1 MDNNDKIFQSI
12 AVLIDGDNALVNSIS
27 TVISKISTFG
37 RITIKRVYGNWKK
50 SHLAPWEKV
59 IKNLALKA
67 QQQFDYVI
75 GKNAT
80 DIAMVIDAMK
90 LLYTGKYDA
99 FAIISSDS
107 DYTPLCIE
115 LRESGIFVIGV
126 GRDDSSDAF
135 KRSCDEFV
143 SLNKLM
149 QAYDNSSK
157 TAENEAEED
166 SSKTAENEA
175 KEDSPKTAE
184 NEVQEDSS
192 EKAKSAPV
200 KASPRKTKSEETPTA
215 VEENTDEKDV
225 DEEDAST
232 AISDK
237 EKELHQL
244 LKIAAETEN
253 WQDDDGFVN
262 VAGVGDFIKRTRP
275 EFDITQFGF
284 KKLPDFI
291 AAHTD
296 LYEMKRYKGKG
307 SVYIRAYKCK

>member
-12 AVLIDGDNALVNSIS
+12 AVLIDGDNAPVKSIS

-37 RITIKRVYGNWKK
+37 RITTKRVYGNWKK
-50 SHLAPWEKV
+50 SHLAPWEEV

-67 QQQFDYVI
+67 QQQFDYVT

-90 LLYTGKYDA
+90 LLNTGKYDA

-157 TAENEAEED
+157 TTD
-166 SSKTAENEA
+166 T
-175 KEDSPKTAE
+175 
-184 NEVQEDSS
+184 EVKEDSS
-192 EKAKSAPV
+192 EKAKTAPV
-200 KASPRKTKSEETPTA
+200 KASPRKTKSEEKPTA
-215 VEENTDEKDV
+215 VEENIVEKNV
-225 DEEDAST
+225 DAEDAST
-232 AISDK
+232 VISNK

>member
-12 AVLIDGDNALVNSIS
+12 AVLIDGDNSLVKNIS

-50 SHLAPWEKV
+50 PHLSPWEEV

-67 QQQFDYVI
+67 QQQFDYVT

-90 LLYTGKYDA
+90 LLNTGKYDA
-99 FAIISSDS
+99 FAIIASDS

-126 GRDDSSDAF
+126 GRDNSSDAF

-157 TAENEAEED
+157 TAENEV
-166 SSKTAENEA
+166 K
-175 KEDSPKTAE
+175 
-184 NEVQEDSS
+184 EDSS
-192 EKAKSAPV
+192 EKAKTAPV
-200 KASPRKTKSEETPTA
+200 KASPHKTKSGETPTA
-215 VEENTDEKDV
+215 VEENIVEKNINA
-225 DEEDAST
+225 EGAST
-232 AISDK
+232 VIK
-237 EKELHQL
+237 TK
-244 LKIAAETEN
+244 KMN
-253 WQDDDGFVN
+253 
-262 VAGVGDFIKRTRP
+262 FIN
-275 EFDITQFGF
+275 F
-284 KKLPDFI
+284 
-291 AAHTD
+291 
-296 LYEMKRYKGKG
+296 
-307 SVYIRAYKCK
+307 

>member
-50 SHLAPWEKV
+50 PHLSPWEKV

-90 LLYTGKYDA
+90 LLNTGKYDA

-149 QAYDNSSK
+149 KAYDN
-157 TAENEAEED
+157 

-184 NEVQEDSS
+184 NEVKEDSS

-215 VEENTDEKDV
+215 FEENTDEKNV

-232 AISDK
+232 VISNK

>member
-12 AVLIDGDNALVNSIS
+12 AVLIDGDNALINSIS

-37 RITIKRVYGNWKK
+37 RITTKRVYGNWKK
-50 SHLAPWEKV
+50 PHLSPWEEV

-67 QQQFDYVI
+67 QQQFDYVT

-90 LLYTGKYDA
+90 LLNTGKYDA

-157 TAENEAEED
+157 ITD
-166 SSKTAENEA
+166 T
-175 KEDSPKTAE
+175 
-184 NEVQEDSS
+184 EVKEDSS
-192 EKAKSAPV
+192 EKAKTAPV
-200 KASPRKTKSEETPTA
+200 EASSRKTKLEETPTA
-215 VEENTDEKDV
+215 VEENIAEKNV
-225 DEEDAST
+225 DAEDAST
-232 AISDK
+232 VISNK

>member
-50 SHLAPWEKV
+50 PHLSPWEEV

-67 QQQFDYVI
+67 QQQFDYVT

-90 LLYTGKYDA
+90 LLNTGKYDA

-157 TAENEAEED
+157 TTD
-166 SSKTAENEA
+166 T
-175 KEDSPKTAE
+175 
-184 NEVQEDSS
+184 EVKEDSS
-192 EKAKSAPV
+192 EKAKTAPV
-200 KASPRKTKSEETPTA
+200 EASPHETKSEETLTA
-215 VEENTDEKDV
+215 VEENIVEKNV
-225 DEEDAST
+225 DAENDST
-232 AISDK
+232 VIENK
-237 EKELHQL
+237 ENELHQL

>member
-50 SHLAPWEKV
+50 PHLSPWEKV

-90 LLYTGKYDA
+90 LLNTGKYDA

-149 QAYDNSSK
+149 KAYDSSSK
-157 TAENEAEED
+157 TAENEA
-166 SSKTAENEA
+166 N
-175 KEDSPKTAE
+175 EDSPEKVKT
-184 NEVQEDSS
+184 
-192 EKAKSAPV
+192 APV

-215 VEENTDEKDV
+215 VEETADEKDV

-232 AISDK
+232 VISNK

>member
-12 AVLIDGDNALVNSIS
+12 AVLIDGDNAPVKSIS

-37 RITIKRVYGNWKK
+37 RITTKRVYGNWKK
-50 SHLAPWEKV
+50 SHLAPWEEV

-67 QQQFDYVI
+67 QQQFDYVT

-90 LLYTGKYDA
+90 LLNTGKYDA

-126 GRDDSSDAF
+126 GRDNSSDAF

-157 TAENEAEED
+157 TTD
-166 SSKTAENEA
+166 T
-175 KEDSPKTAE
+175 
-184 NEVQEDSS
+184 EVKEDSS
-192 EKAKSAPV
+192 EKAKTAPV
-200 KASPRKTKSEETPTA
+200 KATPRKTKSEEKPTA
-215 VEENTDEKDV
+215 VEENIVEKNVDEKND
-225 DEEDAST
+225 ST
-232 AISDK
+232 VIADK
-237 EKELHQL
+237 EDELHQL

>member
-37 RITIKRVYGNWKK
+37 RITTKRVYGNWKK
-50 SHLAPWEKV
+50 PHLSPWEEV

-67 QQQFDYVI
+67 QQQFDYVT

-90 LLYTGKYDA
+90 LLNTGKYDA

-157 TAENEAEED
+157 TTD
-166 SSKTAENEA
+166 T
-175 KEDSPKTAE
+175 
-184 NEVQEDSS
+184 EVKEDSS
-192 EKAKSAPV
+192 EKAKTAPV
-200 KASPRKTKSEETPTA
+200 EASPHKTKSEETPTA
-215 VEENTDEKDV
+215 VEENIVEKNV
-225 DEEDAST
+225 DAEDAST
-232 AISDK
+232 VIENK
-237 EKELHQL
+237 ENELHQL

>member
-12 AVLIDGDNALVNSIS
+12 AVLIDGDNAPVKSIS

-37 RITIKRVYGNWKK
+37 RITTKRVYGNWKK
-50 SHLAPWEKV
+50 SHLAPWEEV

-67 QQQFDYVI
+67 QQQFDYVT

-90 LLYTGKYDA
+90 LLNTGKYDA

-149 QAYDNSSK
+149 RAYDNSSK
-157 TAENEAEED
+157 TTD
-166 SSKTAENEA
+166 T
-175 KEDSPKTAE
+175 
-184 NEVQEDSS
+184 EVKEDSS
-192 EKAKSAPV
+192 EKAKTAPV
-200 KASPRKTKSEETPTA
+200 KASSRKTKSEEKPTA
-215 VEENTDEKDV
+215 VEENIVEKNV
-225 DEEDAST
+225 DEENDST
-232 AISDK
+232 VIANK
-237 EKELHQL
+237 EDELHKL

>member
-12 AVLIDGDNALVNSIS
+12 AVLIDGDNAPVKSIS

-37 RITIKRVYGNWKK
+37 RITTKRVYGNWKK
-50 SHLAPWEKV
+50 SHLSPWEEV

-67 QQQFDYVI
+67 QQQFDYVT

-90 LLYTGKYDA
+90 LLNTGKYDA

-157 TAENEAEED
+157 TTD
-166 SSKTAENEA
+166 T
-175 KEDSPKTAE
+175 
-184 NEVQEDSS
+184 EVKEDSS
-192 EKAKSAPV
+192 EKAKTAPV
-200 KASPRKTKSEETPTA
+200 KASTRKTKSEETPTA
-215 VEENTDEKDV
+215 VEENIVEKNV
-225 DEEDAST
+225 DEENDST
-232 AISDK
+232 VIANK
-237 EKELHQL
+237 EDELHQL

-291 AAHTD
+291 AAHPD

>member
-12 AVLIDGDNALVNSIS
+12 AVLIDGDNAPVKSIS

-37 RITIKRVYGNWKK
+37 RITTKRVYGNWKK
-50 SHLAPWEKV
+50 SHLYPWEEV

-67 QQQFDYVI
+67 QQQFDYVT

-90 LLYTGKYDA
+90 LLNTGKYDA

-126 GRDDSSDAF
+126 GRDNSSDAF

-157 TAENEAEED
+157 TTD
-166 SSKTAENEA
+166 T
-175 KEDSPKTAE
+175 
-184 NEVQEDSS
+184 EVKEDSS
-192 EKAKSAPV
+192 EKAKTAPV
-200 KASPRKTKSEETPTA
+200 KASSRKTKSEEKPTA
-215 VEENTDEKDV
+215 VEENIVEKNV
-225 DEEDAST
+225 DAENDSTVIANKED
-232 AISDK
+232 
-237 EKELHQL
+237 ELHQL

-291 AAHTD
+291 EAHTD

>member
-12 AVLIDGDNALVNSIS
+12 AVLIDGDNAPVKSIS

-37 RITIKRVYGNWKK
+37 RITTKRVYGNWKK
-50 SHLAPWEKV
+50 SHLSPWEKV

-67 QQQFDYVI
+67 QQQFDYVT

-90 LLYTGKYDA
+90 LLNTGKYDA

-135 KRSCDEFV
+135 KRSCDEFL

-149 QAYDNSSK
+149 RAYDNS
-157 TAENEAEED
+157 
-166 SSKTAENEA
+166 
-175 KEDSPKTAE
+175 PKTTDT
-184 NEVQEDSS
+184 EVKEDSS
-192 EKAKSAPV
+192 EKAKTAPV
-200 KASPRKTKSEETPTA
+200 KASSRKTKSEEKPTA
-215 VEENTDEKDV
+215 VEENIVEKNV
-225 DEEDAST
+225 DAENDSTVTANKED
-232 AISDK
+232 
-237 EKELHQL
+237 ELHQL

>member
-12 AVLIDGDNALVNSIS
+12 AVLIDGDNAPVKSIS

-37 RITIKRVYGNWKK
+37 RITTKRVYGNWKK
-50 SHLAPWEKV
+50 SHLAPWEEV

-67 QQQFDYVI
+67 QQQFDYVT

-90 LLYTGKYDA
+90 LLNTGKYDA

-126 GRDDSSDAF
+126 GRDTSSDAF

-157 TAENEAEED
+157 TAENEA
-166 SSKTAENEA
+166 K
-175 KEDSPKTAE
+175 
-184 NEVQEDSS
+184 EDSS
-192 EKAKSAPV
+192 EKAKTAPV
-200 KASPRKTKSEETPTA
+200 KASSRKTKSEEKPPA
-215 VEENTDEKDV
+215 VEENIVEKDV

-232 AISDK
+232 VISNK

>member
-12 AVLIDGDNALVNSIS
+12 AVLIDGDNAPVKSIS

-37 RITIKRVYGNWKK
+37 RITTKRVYGNWKK
-50 SHLAPWEKV
+50 SHLAPWEEV

-67 QQQFDYVI
+67 QQQFDYVT

-90 LLYTGKYDA
+90 LLNTGKYDA

-115 LRESGIFVIGV
+115 LRESGICVIGV

-157 TAENEAEED
+157 TTD
-166 SSKTAENEA
+166 T
-175 KEDSPKTAE
+175 
-184 NEVQEDSS
+184 EVKEDSS
-192 EKAKSAPV
+192 EKAKTAPV
-200 KASPRKTKSEETPTA
+200 KASPRKTKSEEKPTA
-215 VEENTDEKDV
+215 VEENIVEKNV
-225 DEEDAST
+225 DAEDAST
-232 AISDK
+232 VISNK

>member
-12 AVLIDGDNALVNSIS
+12 AVLIDGDNAPVKSIS

-37 RITIKRVYGNWKK
+37 RITTKRVYGNWKK
-50 SHLAPWEKV
+50 SHLSPWEEV

-67 QQQFDYVI
+67 QQQFDYVT

-90 LLYTGKYDA
+90 LLNTGKYDA

-157 TAENEAEED
+157 TTD
-166 SSKTAENEA
+166 TKV
-175 KEDSPKTAE
+175 K
-184 NEVQEDSS
+184 EDSS
-192 EKAKSAPV
+192 EKAKTAPV
-200 KASPRKTKSEETPTA
+200 KASSRKTKSEEKPTA
-215 VEENTDEKDV
+215 VEENIVEKNV
-225 DEEDAST
+225 DEENDST
-232 AISDK
+232 VIANK
-237 EKELHQL
+237 EDELHQL

>member
-12 AVLIDGDNALVNSIS
+12 AVLIDGDNSLVKSIS

-50 SHLAPWEKV
+50 PHLSPWEEV

-67 QQQFDYVI
+67 QQQFDYVT

-90 LLYTGKYDA
+90 LLNTGKYDA
-99 FAIISSDS
+99 FAIIASDS

-126 GRDDSSDAF
+126 GRDNSSDAF

-157 TAENEAEED
+157 TAENEV
-166 SSKTAENEA
+166 K
-175 KEDSPKTAE
+175 
-184 NEVQEDSS
+184 EDSS
-192 EKAKSAPV
+192 EKAKTAPV
-200 KASPRKTKSEETPTA
+200 KASPHKTKSEETPTA
-215 VEENTDEKDV
+215 VEENIVEKNIDA
-225 DEEDAST
+225 EDAST
-232 AISDK
+232 VIENK
-237 EKELHQL
+237 ENELHQL

>member
-37 RITIKRVYGNWKK
+37 RITTKRVYGNWKK
-50 SHLAPWEKV
+50 PHLSPWEEV

-67 QQQFDYVI
+67 QQQFDYVT

-90 LLYTGKYDA
+90 LLNTGKYDA

-157 TAENEAEED
+157 TTDTDMKED
-166 SSKTAENEA
+166 SSEKTT
-175 KEDSPKTAE
+175 DT
-184 NEVQEDSS
+184 EVKEDSS
-192 EKAKSAPV
+192 EKAKTAPV

-215 VEENTDEKDV
+215 VEENIVEKNIDA
-225 DEEDAST
+225 EDAST
-232 AISDK
+232 VISNK

-275 EFDITQFGF
+275 EFDITHFGF

>member
-12 AVLIDGDNALVNSIS
+12 AVLIDGDNAPVKSIS

-37 RITIKRVYGNWKK
+37 RITTKRVYGNWKK
-50 SHLAPWEKV
+50 SHLAPWEEV

-67 QQQFDYVI
+67 QQQFDYVT

-90 LLYTGKYDA
+90 LLNTGKYDA

-157 TAENEAEED
+157 TTD
-166 SSKTAENEA
+166 T
-175 KEDSPKTAE
+175 
-184 NEVQEDSS
+184 EVKEDSS
-192 EKAKSAPV
+192 EKAKTAPV
-200 KASPRKTKSEETPTA
+200 KATPRKTKSEEKPTA
-215 VEENTDEKDV
+215 VEENIVEKNVDEKND
-225 DEEDAST
+225 ST
-232 AISDK
+232 VIADK
-237 EKELHQL
+237 EDELHQL

-291 AAHTD
+291 AAHPD

>member
-12 AVLIDGDNALVNSIS
+12 AVLIDGDNAPVKSIS

-37 RITIKRVYGNWKK
+37 RITTKRVYGNWKK
-50 SHLAPWEKV
+50 SHLAPWEEV

-67 QQQFDYVI
+67 QQQFDYVT

-90 LLYTGKYDA
+90 LLNTGKYDA

-135 KRSCDEFV
+135 KRSCDEFL

-149 QAYDNSSK
+149 RAYDNSSK
-157 TAENEAEED
+157 TTD
-166 SSKTAENEA
+166 T
-175 KEDSPKTAE
+175 
-184 NEVQEDSS
+184 EVKEDSS
-192 EKAKSAPV
+192 EKAKTAPV
-200 KASPRKTKSEETPTA
+200 KASSRKTKSEEKPTA
-215 VEENTDEKDV
+215 VEENIVEKNV
-225 DEEDAST
+225 DEENDST
-232 AISDK
+232 VISSK
-237 EKELHQL
+237 EDELHKL

>member
-37 RITIKRVYGNWKK
+37 RITTKRVYGNWKK
-50 SHLAPWEKV
+50 SHLAPWEEV

-67 QQQFDYVI
+67 QQQFDYVT

-90 LLYTGKYDA
+90 LLNTGKYDA

-126 GRDDSSDAF
+126 GRDTSSDAF

-157 TAENEAEED
+157 TTD
-166 SSKTAENEA
+166 T
-175 KEDSPKTAE
+175 
-184 NEVQEDSS
+184 EVKEDSS
-192 EKAKSAPV
+192 EKAKTAPV
-200 KASPRKTKSEETPTA
+200 KATPRKTKSEEKPTA
-215 VEENTDEKDV
+215 VEENIVEKNIDA
-225 DEEDAST
+225 EDASMV
-232 AISDK
+232 ISNK

>member
-12 AVLIDGDNALVNSIS
+12 AVLIDGDNAPVKSIS

-37 RITIKRVYGNWKK
+37 RITTKRVYGNWKK
-50 SHLAPWEKV
+50 SHLAPWEEV

-67 QQQFDYVI
+67 QQQFDYVT

-90 LLYTGKYDA
+90 LLNTGKYDA

-157 TAENEAEED
+157 TTD
-166 SSKTAENEA
+166 T
-175 KEDSPKTAE
+175 
-184 NEVQEDSS
+184 EVKEDSS
-192 EKAKSAPV
+192 EKAKTAPV
-200 KASPRKTKSEETPTA
+200 KATPRKTKSEEKPTA
-215 VEENTDEKDV
+215 VEENIVEKNVDEKND
-225 DEEDAST
+225 ST
-232 AISDK
+232 VIADK
-237 EKELHQL
+237 EDELHQL

>member
-1 MDNNDKIFQSI
+1 MDNDDKIFQNI
-12 AVLIDGDNALVNSIS
+12 AVLIDGDNAPAESIS

-37 RITIKRVYGNWKK
+37 TIRTKRVYGNWKK
-50 SHLAPWEKV
+50 SHLSPWEKV

-67 QQQFDYVI
+67 QQQFDYVT

-90 LLYTGKYDA
+90 LLNTGKYDA

-126 GRDDSSDAF
+126 GRDNSSDAF
-135 KRSCDEFV
+135 KRSCDEFI
-143 SLNKLM
+143 SINKLM

-157 TAENEAEED
+157 TTD
-166 SSKTAENEA
+166 I
-175 KEDSPKTAE
+175 
-184 NEVQEDSS
+184 EVKEDSS
-192 EKAKSAPV
+192 EKTKAAPV
-200 KASPRKTKSEETPTA
+200 KASPRKTKSEEKPTA
-215 VEENTDEKDV
+215 VEENIVEKNV
-225 DEEDAST
+225 DEENDST
-232 AISDK
+232 VIANK
-237 EKELHQL
+237 EDELHQL

-291 AAHTD
+291 AAHPD

>member
-12 AVLIDGDNALVNSIS
+12 AVLIDGDNSLVKSIS

-50 SHLAPWEKV
+50 PHLSPWEEV

-67 QQQFDYVI
+67 QQQFDYVT

-90 LLYTGKYDA
+90 LLNTGKYDA
-99 FAIISSDS
+99 FAIIASDS

-126 GRDDSSDAF
+126 GRDNSSDAF

-157 TAENEAEED
+157 TAENEV
-166 SSKTAENEA
+166 K
-175 KEDSPKTAE
+175 
-184 NEVQEDSS
+184 EDSS
-192 EKAKSAPV
+192 EKAKTAPV
-200 KASPRKTKSEETPTA
+200 KASPHKTKSGETPTA
-215 VEENTDEKDV
+215 VEENIVEKNINA
-225 DEEDAST
+225 EGAST
-232 AISDK
+232 VIENK
-237 EKELHQL
+237 ENELHQL

>member
-12 AVLIDGDNALVNSIS
+12 AVLIDGDNAPVKSIS

-37 RITIKRVYGNWKK
+37 RITTKRVYGNWKK
-50 SHLAPWEKV
+50 SHLSPWEEV

-67 QQQFDYVI
+67 QQQFDYVT

-90 LLYTGKYDA
+90 LLNTGKYDA

-157 TAENEAEED
+157 TTD
-166 SSKTAENEA
+166 T
-175 KEDSPKTAE
+175 
-184 NEVQEDSS
+184 EVKEDSS
-192 EKAKSAPV
+192 EKAKTAPV
-200 KASPRKTKSEETPTA
+200 KASSRKTKSEEKPTA
-215 VEENTDEKDV
+215 VEENIVEKNV
-225 DEEDAST
+225 DEENAST
-232 AISDK
+232 VIENK
-237 EKELHQL
+237 ENELHQL

-291 AAHTD
+291 AAHTN

>member
-12 AVLIDGDNALVNSIS
+12 AVLIDGDNAPVKSIS

-37 RITIKRVYGNWKK
+37 RITTKRVYGNWKK
-50 SHLAPWEKV
+50 SHLSPWEEV

-67 QQQFDYVI
+67 QQQFDYVT

-90 LLYTGKYDA
+90 LLNTGKYDA

-126 GRDDSSDAF
+126 GRDNSSDAF

-157 TAENEAEED
+157 TTD
-166 SSKTAENEA
+166 T
-175 KEDSPKTAE
+175 
-184 NEVQEDSS
+184 EVKEDSS
-192 EKAKSAPV
+192 EKAKTAPV
-200 KASPRKTKSEETPTA
+200 KASTRKTKSEEKPTA
-215 VEENTDEKDV
+215 VEENIVEKNV
-225 DEEDAST
+225 DEENDST
-232 AISDK
+232 VIANK
-237 EKELHQL
+237 EDELHQL

-291 AAHTD
+291 AAHPD

>member
-12 AVLIDGDNALVNSIS
+12 AVLIDGDNAPVKSIS

-37 RITIKRVYGNWKK
+37 RITTKRVYGNWKK
-50 SHLAPWEKV
+50 SHLSPWEEV

-67 QQQFDYVI
+67 QQQFDYVT

-90 LLYTGKYDA
+90 LLNTGKYDA

-135 KRSCDEFV
+135 KRSCDEFL

-149 QAYDNSSK
+149 RAYDNSSK
-157 TAENEAEED
+157 TTD
-166 SSKTAENEA
+166 T
-175 KEDSPKTAE
+175 
-184 NEVQEDSS
+184 EVKEDSS
-192 EKAKSAPV
+192 EKAKTAPV
-200 KASPRKTKSEETPTA
+200 KASSRKTKSEEKPTA
-215 VEENTDEKDV
+215 VEENIFEKNV
-225 DEEDAST
+225 DEENDST
-232 AISDK
+232 VIANK
-237 EKELHQL
+237 EDELHQL

-291 AAHTD
+291 AAHPD

>member
-50 SHLAPWEKV
+50 PHLSPWEKV

-215 VEENTDEKDV
+215 VEENTDEKNV

-232 AISDK
+232 VISNK

>member
-12 AVLIDGDNALVNSIS
+12 AVLIDGDNAPVKSIS

-37 RITIKRVYGNWKK
+37 RITTKRVYGNWKK
-50 SHLAPWEKV
+50 SHLSPWEEV

-67 QQQFDYVI
+67 QQQFDYVT

-90 LLYTGKYDA
+90 LLNTGKYDA

-135 KRSCDEFV
+135 KRSCDEFL

-149 QAYDNSSK
+149 RAYDNSSK
-157 TAENEAEED
+157 TTD
-166 SSKTAENEA
+166 T
-175 KEDSPKTAE
+175 
-184 NEVQEDSS
+184 EVKEDSS
-192 EKAKSAPV
+192 EKAKTAPV
-200 KASPRKTKSEETPTA
+200 KASTRKTKSEEKPTA
-215 VEENTDEKDV
+215 VEENIVEKNV
-225 DEEDAST
+225 DEENDST
-232 AISDK
+232 VIANK
-237 EKELHQL
+237 EDELHKL

-291 AAHTD
+291 AAHPD